1 MYHLSLALVPL
12 LIAFEITQCNRH
24 WGHQYFSHY
33 HNVET
38 IWIMIT
44 APEEQW
50 QISVP
55 SYFAQK
61 HCVHC
66 ALFVA
71 LNSSRIRITSP
82 LLTQQPLANIV
93 VEGLCL
99 FQLLNLPLPCMGQRI
114 SSDGGSNRKSLGA
127 LGKRK
132 EAAGVS
138 VKQRERGRMVTTR
151 CGLYSCQH

>member
-12 LIAFEITQCNRH
+12 LITFEITQCTRH

-50 QISVP
+50 QIFVP
-55 SYFAQK
+55 SYFVQM
-61 HCVHC
+61 HCVRC
-66 ALFVA
+66 TPFVA

-82 LLTQQPLANIV
+82 LFTQQPLASSM
-93 VEGLCL
+93 VEELCL
-99 FQLLNLPLPCMGQRI
+99 FQLLSLPLLYVEQRL
-114 SSDGGSNRKSLGA
+114 SSDGGSNRKSTRCFGEKRRGFSQA
-127 LGKRK
+127 KRK
-132 EAAGVS
+132 G
-138 VKQRERGRMVTTR
+138 
-151 CGLYSCQH
+151 

>member
-1 MYHLSLALVPL
+1 MYHLSLALTPL
-12 LIAFEITQCNRH
+12 LITFEITQCNRH

-33 HNVET
+33 HNIET

-66 ALFVA
+66 TLFVA
-71 LNSSRIRITSP
+71 LNSSTIRITSP
-82 LLTQQPLANIV
+82 LLTQKPVASSV

-99 FQLLNLPLPCMGQRI
+99 FQLLSLPLPYMEQRL
-114 SSDGGSNRKSLGA
+114 SSDGGSNRKPTRCFGEKRRSSWGFSQA
-127 LGKRK
+127 KRK
-132 EAAGVS
+132 
-138 VKQRERGRMVTTR
+138 
-151 CGLYSCQH
+151 GLDGHHQL